1 MLSRLLLAFAGLCA
15 AKKDCSDVAQTIGP
29 CAVSIHECV
38 GIYKFEVKFS
48 AVASAS
54 SKATPTDGDNYDS
67 KSGAADHALYDL
79 FLNRLDST
87 FDNDD
92 CSCGHQDTKV
102 GSCTFRVSSCIMFDS
117 PDKVESG
124 TVSYKSTAWDTGD
137 HTCTG
142 AVTSYPDAASAGAAA
157 VTAAMGKCP
166 AVAAKCGK
174 ISEREVQANLVEAH

>member
-1 MLSRLLLAFAGLCA
+1 MAAARPSEAKAKSTSRTRA
-15 AKKDCSDVAQTIGP
+15 SP
-29 CAVSIHECV
+29 P
-38 GIYKFEVKFS
+38 
-48 AVASAS
+48 SAS

-102 GSCTFRVSSCIMFDS
+102 GDCTFRVSSCIMFES
-117 PDKVESG
+117 ADKVESG
-124 TVSYKSTAWDTGD
+124 AVSYKSTAWYTDD

-142 AVTSYPDAASAGAAA
+142 SVTSYPDASSAGAAA
-157 VTAAMGKCP
+157 VTAMYQKCP
-166 AVAAKCGK
+166 SMAAKCGK
-174 ISEREVQANLVEAH
+174 VAEREVQAGLVEAQ